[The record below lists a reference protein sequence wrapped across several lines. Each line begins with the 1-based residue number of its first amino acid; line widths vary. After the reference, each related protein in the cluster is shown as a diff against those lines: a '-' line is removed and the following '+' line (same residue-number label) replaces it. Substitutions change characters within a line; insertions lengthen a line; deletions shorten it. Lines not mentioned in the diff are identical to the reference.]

1 MRQQDLNFTSHFDEE
16 EVKVYQSQTF
26 ATLTTS
32 ADYFGQATV
41 ELDGYLFV
49 PLSSL
54 IHLRVGFVA
63 EADDYAPLHLSY
75 EDLNRLKLPLTK
87 EELSQVGNEQRN
99 SIDGKRLESFQF
111 PVDEA
116 IQIDQLVEE
125 TGEAYEWRDAV

>member
-1 MRQQDLNFTSHFDEE
+1 MRQEDLNFTSHFDEE
-16 EVKVYQSQTF
+16 QVKVYQSQTF
-26 ATLTTS
+26 ATLIAS
-32 ADYFGQATV
+32 ADYFGPATV

-116 IQIDQLVEE
+116 K
-125 TGEAYEWRDAV
+125 